1 MGERRPKN
9 RAEIVGGRVVV
20 EYMEGTSR
28 RRGEPEDGGERPGAR
43 SARARVRAEA
53 DMANTCERVSV
64 DPRFLKL
71 RRRFALQF
79 TLLVT
84 TFLGGYM
91 AYLFLSAYAR
101 DFMRVQIFDSIN
113 VALILGIGQ
122 FLLTFVLAWV
132 FSRTSARVI
141 DPLAEEIRDRA
152 RDEDRIDGRVMD

>member
-1 MGERRPKN
+1 M
-9 RAEIVGGRVVV
+9 V

-28 RRGEPEDGGERPGAR
+28 RRTEPEGGGDRPGGR
-43 SARARVRAEA
+43 SARARARAEA
-53 DMANTCERVSV
+53 DMAHTCERVSV
-64 DPRFLKL
+64 DPRFVKL

-122 FLLTFVLAWV
+122 FLLTFVLAWA
-132 FSRTSARVI
+132 FGRFSARAI
-141 DPLAEEIRDRA
+141 DPLAEEIRDHA
-152 RDEDRIDGRVMD
+152 RVEDGIDGRVMN